1 MDVVS
6 EMPHPRTPTPTLKG
20 VETNEGHT
28 SNAPYY
34 SPPSNLTGD
43 MTPPPSTQ
51 PLKAMYKTSSHLLP
65 KATENILA
73 SPPASLKPTSYTNQA
88 WKSGNLPSLEQIHDL
103 PEGQLRELV
112 SELLP
117 AVSEAR
123 MAAAH
128 AKLQH
133 SLLSIEIAEVAQRA
147 AVEHEI
153 MRRELEVLQACS
165 PMLQSR
171 SAFTANTPIQG
182 QMHSAFEAAT
192 KQNRLLGTENVLLQ
206 RRLKQAKRVI
216 KHLDA
221 KNVRVEEA
229 NELLKQRIRQNRE
242 HVDAM
247 RLSGMIS
254 LDNTPRAAYD
264 VSTQRVRS
272 TNPNPTVR
280 NGSEDPFHTL
290 LFAGQ
295 VLSGETTSVP
305 STPTHPRQIK
315 TLHGHTR
322 GTHSLSSLPMTP
334 VRSRPMTA
342 DHALSTPFNQIIPT
356 SHMSFSVPNTQFVS
370 HTDASHRSDRD
381 STISASDQDE
391 AYTDDDVPASQ
402 ASQAATNMLLR
413 KPGPSSDKVSWQSAA
428 ENRSTIQ
435 TKISGR
441 ISKPVYDMLEPGK
454 KRSVFTNGL
463 IGERSSKKA
472 KSLASVEQMGLG
484 IAVWPGPST

>member
-1 MDVVS
+1 MAL
-6 EMPHPRTPTPTLKG
+6 PRTPTPTAKG
-20 VETNEGHT
+20 MENIEGQT
-28 SNAPYY
+28 SDAPYY
-34 SPPSNLTGD
+34 SPTLNLSGD

-51 PLKAMYKTSSHLLP
+51 PLKATYKTSSHLLP
-65 KATENILA
+65 KAAENIFT
-73 SPPASLKPTSYTNQA
+73 SPPGTLKHISYPNQA
-88 WKSGNLPSLEQIHDL
+88 WKSGNLPSLDQVRDL
-103 PEGQLRELV
+103 PEVQLRELV

-117 AVSEAR
+117 AFSEAR
-123 MAAAH
+123 MATAH

-153 MRRELEVLQACS
+153 MRRELEVLQTSS

-171 SAFTANTPIQG
+171 NAFTANTPTQS
-182 QMHSAFEAAT
+182 QMQSAFEAAT
-192 KQNRLLGTENVLLQ
+192 KRNRFLETENALLQ
-206 RRLKQAKRVI
+206 RRMKQAKRVI

-242 HVDAM
+242 HIDAM

-254 LDNTPRAAYD
+254 LDNNPRAAYD
-264 VSTQRVRS
+264 VPARQIRS
-272 TNPNPTVR
+272 TNTNSTAR
-280 NGSEDPFHTL
+280 NGSQDPFHTL

-305 STPTHPRQIK
+305 STPTHTRPTK

-322 GTHSLSSLPMTP
+322 GTHSLSSLPITP

-342 DHALSTPFNQIIPT
+342 DDALSTPLNQIVPT
-356 SHMSFSVPNTQFVS
+356 PHMNFSAPNTHFVS
-370 HTDASHRSDRD
+370 RADASRRSDRD

-402 ASQAATNMLLR
+402 ASLAATNMLLR
-413 KPGPSSDKVSWQSAA
+413 KPGPSSDKVSRQSVA
-428 ENRSTIQ
+428 EDRGTIQ
-435 TKISGR
+435 SKIIGK
-441 ISKPVYDMLEPGK
+441 ISKPGYDILESGK
-454 KRSVFTNGL
+454 KRPLVSNDL
-463 IGERSSKKA
+463 MDERSSKKA
-472 KSLASVEQMGLG
+472 KSLATVEQMGLG
-484 IAVWPGPST
+484 IAVWPSPSI

>member
-1 MDVVS
+1 MDVLS
-6 EMPHPRTPTPTLKG
+6 EQPLPRTPTPIAK
-20 VETNEGHT
+20 VMEHIEGHI

-34 SPPSNLTGD
+34 SPPSNLAGD

-51 PLKAMYKTSSHLLP
+51 PLKAIYKTSSHLLP
-65 KATENILA
+65 KATENTFA
-73 SPPASLKPTSYTNQA
+73 SPPATFKSMSQSHQA
-88 WKSGNLPSLEQIHDL
+88 SKSGNLPSLDQIRDL

-133 SLLSIEIAEVAQRA
+133 SLLSIEIAELAQRA

-153 MRRELEVLQACS
+153 MRRELEVLQASS

-171 SAFTANTPIQG
+171 TAFTTNTPTQA
-182 QMHSAFEAAT
+182 QMQSAFEAAT
-192 KQNRLLGTENVLLQ
+192 KHNRILETDNALLN

-229 NELLKQRIRQNRE
+229 NEFLKQRIRQNRE
-242 HVDAM
+242 HIDAM
-247 RLSGMIS
+247 RLSGTIS
-254 LDNTPRAAYD
+254 LDNNPQSAYD
-264 VSTQRVRS
+264 VSAQRNQS
-272 TNPNPTVR
+272 TNPDATAR
-280 NGSEDPFHTL
+280 NGSQDPFHTL

-305 STPTHPRQIK
+305 STPTHPRAMK

-322 GTHSLSSLPMTP
+322 GAHSLSSLPMTP
-334 VRSRPMTA
+334 IRSRPMTA
-342 DHALSTPFNQIIPT
+342 DETISTPSNQLVPSYHI
-356 SHMSFSVPNTQFVS
+356 SVSAPNTQFVS
-370 HTDASHRSDRD
+370 YADASRRSDRD

-391 AYTDDDVPASQ
+391 AYTDEDVPASQ
-402 ASQAATNMLLR
+402 ASQAATNMLLQ
-413 KPGPSSDKVSWQSAA
+413 KPGTSSDKVSRQSVA
-428 ENRSTIQ
+428 EDRGSSQ
-435 TKISGR
+435 SKISGK
-441 ISKPVYDMLEPGK
+441 ISKPGYDVLKSGK
-454 KRSVFTNGL
+454 KRPVVNELVGQPN
-463 IGERSSKKA
+463 SKKA
-472 KSLASVEQMGLG
+472 KLLATVEQTGLG
-484 IAVWPGPST
+484 IAVWPSPGT